1 MDNEALKEKM
11 LEYLEANDLKYIE
24 REGKISHCCVNPEHN
39 ESSPSA
45 FTVFSD
51 TPFTHCSSC
60 GFHLNT
66 EKLYQFLDVGFNPDD
81 LFKSQI
87 NSMLKSLDNSS
98 SDERKNIPIYLP
110 IEEKEFRKSYRGIS
124 PETFEKVGAFS
135 TIPDTY
141 YARRIIIPI
150 YDVDNNLRGFE
161 AISTNKDIQ
170 PKVLRPKHILTDDLF
185 GFENLISSDTVF
197 ITEGIFSALSFIECG
212 YDGIFNFGIGSIKP
226 KIKKLMLKGV
236 RNVLLCGDKDT
247 TGKKLNGEMMKAL
260 RHNFNVAFFNYPF
273 NASDKYD
280 ANDLLKEYDSV
291 EFKKFVDKMLDK
303 NLIKIERK

>member
-1 MDNEALKEKM
+1 
-11 LEYLEANDLKYIE
+11 
-24 REGKISHCCVNPEHN
+24 
-39 ESSPSA
+39 
-45 FTVFSD
+45 
-51 TPFTHCSSC
+51 
-60 GFHLNT
+60 
-66 EKLYQFLDVGFNPDD
+66 
-81 LFKSQI
+81 
-87 NSMLKSLDNSS
+87 MLKSLDNNYL
-98 SDERKNIPIYLP
+98 DERKNIPIYLP
-110 IEEKEFRKSYRGIS
+110 IEEKEFRKDYRGIS

-135 TIPDTY
+135 TIPETY

-150 YDVDNNLRGFE
+150 YDIDNTLRGFE
-161 AISTNKDIQ
+161 AISTNANIQ
-170 PKVLRPKHILTDDLF
+170 PKVLRPKNILTDDLF

-247 TGKKLNGEMMKAL
+247 AGKKLNGEMMKAL
-260 RHNFNVAFFNYPF
+260 RHNFNVAFFNYPY
-273 NASDKYD
+273 NAPDKYD

-291 EFKKFVDKMLDK
+291 EFKKYVDKILDK